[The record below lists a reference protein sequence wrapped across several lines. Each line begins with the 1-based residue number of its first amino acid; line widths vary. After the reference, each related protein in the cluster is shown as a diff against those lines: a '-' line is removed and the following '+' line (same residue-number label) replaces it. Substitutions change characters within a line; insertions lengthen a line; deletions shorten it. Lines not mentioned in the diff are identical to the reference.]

1 MKNHQTHIKL
11 PSRQKTKRQI
21 FIDNTETKNNIDKV
35 EESKAK
41 ARFIPKL
48 PENPNYFAG
57 AGLKFGGPLYI
68 PSNKDYGNHRAVS
81 RGRNQSV
88 TKDEQQQ
95 ASPYQNNILP

>member
-1 MKNHQTHIKL
+1 M
-11 PSRQKTKRQI
+11 
-21 FIDNTETKNNIDKV
+21 DNKETKNNIDKV

-41 ARFIPKL
+41 PRFIPKV
-48 PENPNYFAG
+48 PDNPNYFAG

-88 TKDEQQQ
+88 TNEQ
-95 ASPYQNNILP
+95 P